1 MVRRT
6 VETQPFEIGPS
17 RGRATQSRQT
27 RSLAVLIAGLVIA
40 AAGLGSVAS
49 PAARAQGT
57 AEPPKV
63 VVVEP
68 KTEAVTNYVELTGNA
83 AAISSVNLVARVEG
97 YLESQN
103 FQDGAVVRK
112 DDLLFK
118 IQQDQYKAQLI
129 EAQAQVQAAK
139 AGIEY
144 ARTEIT
150 RYKAL
155 VKQEAAAQTEVDHWV
170 YEKASAEAKL
180 LGAQAQVTLAQL
192 NLGYTEVRAPYDGQ
206 MSKAQIYPGNLV
218 GSPGQQSTALA
229 TIYQIDPIYVVAN
242 LSEQDGLKIRQNLE
256 QKRLTAA
263 DLPKVPIQVALQNET
278 DFPRRGALEY
288 VSPALDPATGTILL
302 RGKLANPN
310 RDLLPGFFVRI
321 RLPMERGAQNTLL
334 VPDRALQEDQGGRYL
349 LAVNKD
355 GLVEKRY
362 VQLGELFSGLRA
374 ITSGITAADRI
385 IVGDLWRV
393 SPGQKVTPQLTS
405 IDALGNRP

>member
-1 MVRRT
+1 MLT
-6 VETQPFEIGPS
+6 IAAMG
-17 RGRATQSRQT
+17 
-27 RSLAVLIAGLVIA
+27 LAVI
-40 AAGLGSVAS
+40 AS
-49 PAARAQGT
+49 PPARAQGAT
-57 AEPPKV
+57 EPPKV
-63 VVVEP
+63 SVIQP
-68 KTEAVTNYVELTGNA
+68 KAEAVTDYVELTGNA

-97 YLESQN
+97 YLETQN
-103 FQDGAVVRK
+103 FQDGAVVKK

-144 ARTEIT
+144 ARTEIA
-150 RYKAL
+150 RYKGL

-192 NLGYTEVRAPYDGQ
+192 NLGYTEIRAPYDGQ

-218 GSPGQQSTALA
+218 GSPGAQSTALA

-242 LSEQDGLKIRQNLE
+242 LSEQDGLRIRQNLE

-263 DLPKVPIQVALQNET
+263 DLPTVPIQVALQNET

-288 VSPALDPATGTILL
+288 VSPAIDPATGTILL

-321 RLPMERGAQNTLL
+321 RLPMERGGKNTLL

-355 GLVEKRY
+355 GVVEKRY

-374 ITSGITAADRI
+374 ITSGIAAGDRI

>member
-1 MVRRT
+1 MVRLT
-6 VETQPFEIGPS
+6 VKTRPLEIGVR
-17 RGRATQSRQT
+17 RGRPAQT
-27 RSLAVLIAGLVIA
+27 DWFSLALLIAMLAVA
-40 AAGLGSVAS
+40 ATGFASVAS
-49 PAARAQGT
+49 APAQAQ

-63 VVVEP
+63 AVVQP
-68 KTEAVTNYVELTGNA
+68 KAESVTNYVELTGNA
-83 AAISSVNLVARVEG
+83 AAITSANLVARVEG

-103 FQDGAVVRK
+103 FQDGAVVK
-112 DDLLFK
+112 KNDLLFK

-129 EAQAQVQAAK
+129 QAQAQVQAAN

-144 ARTEIT
+144 ARTEIG
-150 RYKAL
+150 RYRAL

-170 YEKASAEAKL
+170 YEKASGEAKL

-192 NLGYTEVRAPYDGQ
+192 NLGYTEVRAPFDGQ

-242 LSEQDGLKIRQNLE
+242 LSEQDALKIRQNLD
-256 QKRLTAA
+256 QRRLTHA
-263 DLPKVPIQVALQNET
+263 DVPKIPIQVALQNET
-278 DFPRRGALEY
+278 DFPRRGVLEY
-288 VSPALDPATGTILL
+288 VSPGLDPATGTLL
-302 RGKLANPN
+302 IRGKVENPN

-321 RLPMERGAQNTLL
+321 RLPMERSSQNTLL
-334 VPDRALQEDQGGRYL
+334 VPDRALQEDQGGRFL

-355 GLVEKRY
+355 GIVDKRY
-362 VQLGELFSGLRA
+362 VQLGELFNGLRA
-374 ITSGITAADRI
+374 ITSGVTAEDRI

>member
-1 MVRRT
+1 MVRLT
-6 VETQPFEIGPS
+6 VKTRPLEIGAR
-17 RGRATQSRQT
+17 RGWPAQT
-27 RSLAVLIAGLVIA
+27 DRFSLALLIAMLAVA
-40 AAGLGSVAS
+40 ATGFASVAS
-49 PAARAQGT
+49 APAQAQTTTG
-57 AEPPKV
+57 PPKV
-63 VVVEP
+63 AVVQP
-68 KTEAVTNYVELTGNA
+68 KAEAVTNYVELTGNA
-83 AAISSVNLVARVEG
+83 AAITSANLVARVEG

-103 FQDGAVVRK
+103 FQDGAVVK
-112 DDLLFK
+112 KNELLFK

-129 EAQAQVQAAK
+129 QAQAQVQAAN

-144 ARTEIT
+144 ARTEIA
-150 RYKAL
+150 RYRAL

-170 YEKASAEAKL
+170 YEKASGEAKL

-192 NLGYTEVRAPYDGQ
+192 NLGYTEIRAPFDGQ

-242 LSEQDGLKIRQNLE
+242 LGEQDALKIRQNLD
-256 QKRLTAA
+256 QRRLTQA
-263 DLPKVPIQVALQNET
+263 DLPKIPIQVALQNET
-278 DFPRRGALEY
+278 DFPRHGVLEY
-288 VSPALDPATGTILL
+288 VSPGLDPATGTLL
-302 RGKLANPN
+302 IRGKVDNPN

-321 RLPMERGAQNTLL
+321 RLPMERGAQSTLL
-334 VPDRALQEDQGGRYL
+334 VPDGALQEDQGGRFL

-355 GLVEKRY
+355 GVVDKRY
-362 VQLGELFSGLRA
+362 VQLGELFNGLRA
-374 ITSGITAADRI
+374 ITSGVTAEDRI

>member
-1 MVRRT
+1 M
-6 VETQPFEIGPS
+6 
-17 RGRATQSRQT
+17 T
-27 RSLAVLIAGLVIA
+27 RPGGLARLALSNAMLTIAAMGLAVI
-40 AAGLGSVAS
+40 AS
-49 PAARAQGT
+49 PPARAQGAT
-57 AEPPKV
+57 EPPKV
-63 VVVEP
+63 SVIQP
-68 KTEAVTNYVELTGNA
+68 KAEAVTDYVELTGNA

-97 YLESQN
+97 YLETQN
-103 FQDGAVVRK
+103 FQDGAVVKK

-144 ARTEIT
+144 ARTEIA
-150 RYKAL
+150 RYKGL

-192 NLGYTEVRAPYDGQ
+192 NLGYTEIRAPYDGQ

-218 GSPGQQSTALA
+218 GSPGAQSTALA

-242 LSEQDGLKIRQNLE
+242 LSEQDGLRIRQNLE

-263 DLPKVPIQVALQNET
+263 DLPTVPIQVALQNET

-288 VSPALDPATGTILL
+288 VSPAIDPATGTILL

-321 RLPMERGAQNTLL
+321 RLPMERGGKNTLL

-355 GLVEKRY
+355 GVVEKRY

-374 ITSGITAADRI
+374 ITSGIAAGDRI

>member
-1 MVRRT
+1 L
-6 VETQPFEIGPS
+6 EIGARHGQPAQTDRS
-17 RGRATQSRQT
+17 RRFA
-27 RSLAVLIAGLVIA
+27 LLIAMF
-40 AAGLGSVAS
+40 SVAATGFAS
-49 PAARAQGT
+49 VAPAPAQAQAT

-63 VVVEP
+63 AVVRP
-68 KTEAVTNYVELTGNA
+68 KTEAETNYVELTGNA
-83 AAISSVNLVARVEG
+83 AAITSANLVARVEG

-103 FQDGAVVRK
+103 FQDGAVVK
-112 DDLLFK
+112 KNDLLFK

-129 EAQAQVQAAK
+129 QAQAQVQAAN

-144 ARTEIT
+144 ARTEIG
-150 RYKAL
+150 RYRAL

-192 NLGYTEVRAPYDGQ
+192 NLGYTEVRAPFDGQ

-229 TIYQIDPIYVVAN
+229 TIYEIDPIYVVAN
-242 LSEQDGLKIRQNLE
+242 LSEQDALKIRQNLE
-256 QKRLTAA
+256 QKRITIA
-263 DLPKVPIQVALQNET
+263 DLPKVSIQVALQNET

-288 VSPALDPATGTILL
+288 VSPALDAATGTILL

-321 RLPMERGAQNTLL
+321 RLPMERGAQSTLL

-355 GLVEKRY
+355 GVVDKRY

>member
-1 MVRRT
+1 ECCPAYRDHRVQPGDTRLHDRADRGAEPLYRAERPRDRLRQCLHRAHRGVPRAWRRLADTRRQRIRAAGGARRDAGANQLGRCAAARGAAAAAASGIAVVRGYRTQSANSAMVRRT
-6 VETQPFEIGPS
+6 VETQQFEIGRRS
-17 RGRATQSRQT
+17 SATRSRQT
-27 RSLAVLIAGLVIA
+27 RSLALLIAGVVIA
-40 AAGLGSVAS
+40 AAGFGSVVS

-103 FQDGAVVRK
+103 FQDGAIVKK
-112 DDLLFK
+112 DELLFK

-129 EAQAQVQAAK
+129 GAQAQVQAAK

-144 ARTEIT
+144 ARTEII

-155 VKQEAAAQTEVDHWV
+155 VKQEPAAQTEVDHWV
-170 YEKASAEAKL
+170 YEKASADAKL

-206 MSKAQIYPGNLV
+206 MSKGQIYAGNLV

-242 LSEQDGLKIRQNLE
+242 LS
-256 QKRLTAA
+256 
-263 DLPKVPIQVALQNET
+263 
-278 DFPRRGALEY
+278 
-288 VSPALDPATGTILL
+288 
-302 RGKLANPN
+302 
-310 RDLLPGFFVRI
+310 
-321 RLPMERGAQNTLL
+321 
-334 VPDRALQEDQGGRYL
+334 
-349 LAVNKD
+349 
-355 GLVEKRY
+355 
-362 VQLGELFSGLRA
+362 
-374 ITSGITAADRI
+374 
-385 IVGDLWRV
+385 
-393 SPGQKVTPQLTS
+393 
-405 IDALGNRP
+405 